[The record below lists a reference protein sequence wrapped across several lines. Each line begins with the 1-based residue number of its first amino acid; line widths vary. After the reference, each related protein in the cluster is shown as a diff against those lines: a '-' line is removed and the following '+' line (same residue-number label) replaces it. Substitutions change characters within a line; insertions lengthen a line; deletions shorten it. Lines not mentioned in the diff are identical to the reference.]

1 LGTLHKRPDIRWRQT
16 PENLPVL
23 AKRQGELLASAA
35 TWVKPKGILVYAT
48 CTLDPLENERVIEQ
62 FLAAHPDW
70 KMATPDSNSCVSE
83 YYTETGAIEVLPHR
97 HNQDGFFM
105 AKLVKEVWD
114 EK

>member
-48 CTLDPLENERVIEQ
+48 CTLNPLENERVIEQ

-70 KMATPDSNSCVSE
+70 KMATPDSNSCFLRILYRNGSDRSVTPS
-83 YYTETGAIEVLPHR
+83 T
-97 HNQDGFFM
+97 
-105 AKLVKEVWD
+105 
-114 EK
+114 